1 MKTYLKVLVSLIL
14 VLLVVGCSNEQK
26 IPNAT
31 DYEVE
36 SFIFKNQDNKD
47 VSLEELKGK
56 VWVADFIFTSCT
68 TVCMPMT
75 ANMKKLQERI
85 AEEGIEDVQLI
96 SFSVDPEIDKP
107 EVLKEYGQKFDAD
120 FTNWHFLTGYSQ
132 DEIESFS
139 QESFKVTVQKPD
151 GNDQVIH
158 SVSFALVD
166 QEGKVVQSYSGL
178 DDIPMDDIIEHIKM
192 LQS

>member
-1 MKTYLKVLVSLIL
+1 MKSYIKALVPLLFVIL
-14 VLLVVGCSNEQK
+14 AAACSSEQK

-36 SFIFKNQDNKD
+36 SFTYTNQDGKD
-47 VSLEELKGK
+47 VSLEDLKGK
-56 VWVADFIFTSCT
+56 VWVADFVFTNCN
-68 TVCMPMT
+68 TVCLPMT

-85 AEEGIEDVQLI
+85 EEEGLEDVKLI
-96 SFSVDPEIDKP
+96 SFSVDPEVDKP
-107 EVLKEYGQKFDAD
+107 EVLKEYGQQFNAD

-132 DEIESFS
+132 DEIEDFS
-139 QESFKVTVQKPD
+139 LESFKATVQKPD

-158 SVSFALVD
+158 SVSFSLVD
-166 QEGKVVQSYSGL
+166 QEGRVVQSYSGL
-178 DDIPMDDIIEHIKM
+178 DDIPMDDIIQHIKM

>member
-1 MKTYLKVLVSLIL
+1 MKIYVKVLVPLFFIFF
-14 VLLVVGCSNEQK
+14 VVACSNEQK

-36 SFIFKNQDNKD
+36 SFTFKNQDNAD
-47 VSLEELKGK
+47 VSLEDLKGK

-68 TVCMPMT
+68 TVCLPMT
-75 ANMKKLQERI
+75 ANMKKLQERL

-107 EVLKEYGQKFDAD
+107 DVLKEYGEKFDAD

-139 QESFKVTVQKPD
+139 LESFKVTVQKPKD
-151 GNDQVIH
+151 NDQVIH
-158 SVSFALVD
+158 SVSFSLVD

-178 DDIPMDDIIEHIKM
+178 DDIPMDDIIQHIKM

>member
-1 MKTYLKVLVSLIL
+1 MKVLVSLIL
-14 VLLVVGCSNEQK
+14 VFLVVGCSNEQK

-36 SFIFKNQDNKD
+36 SFTFKNQDNKD
-47 VSLEELKGK
+47 VSLEDIKGK
-56 VWVADFIFTSCT
+56 VWVADFIFTNCT

-75 ANMKKLQERI
+75 ANMKKLQDQI

-107 EVLKEYGQKFDAD
+107 DVLKEYGQKFDAD

-178 DDIPMDDIIEHIKM
+178 DDIPMDDIIKHIKM

>member
-1 MKTYLKVLVSLIL
+1 MKIYVK
-14 VLLVVGCSNEQK
+14 LLVPLFLIFFVVACSNEQK

-36 SFIFKNQDNKD
+36 SFTFKNQDNAD
-47 VSLEELKGK
+47 VSLEDLKGK

-68 TVCMPMT
+68 TVCLPMT
-75 ANMKKLQERI
+75 ANMKKLQERL

-107 EVLKEYGQKFDAD
+107 DVLKEYGEKFDAD

-139 QESFKVTVQKPD
+139 LESFKVTVQKPKD
-151 GNDQVIH
+151 NDQVIH
-158 SVSFALVD
+158 SVSFSLVD

-178 DDIPMDDIIEHIKM
+178 DDIPMDDIIQHIKM

>member
-1 MKTYLKVLVSLIL
+1 M
-14 VLLVVGCSNEQK
+14 
-26 IPNAT
+26 
-31 DYEVE
+31 
-36 SFIFKNQDNKD
+36 
-47 VSLEELKGK
+47 
-56 VWVADFIFTSCT
+56 
-68 TVCMPMT
+68 
-75 ANMKKLQERI
+75 
-85 AEEGIEDVQLI
+85 QLI

-107 EVLKEYGQKFDAD
+107 DVLKEYGQKFDAD

-178 DDIPMDDIIEHIKM
+178 DDIPMDDIIKHIKM